1 MPKEPSFENAIA
13 FAAEL
18 IRIPGL
24 SGRERDVAQRVLEE
38 MQSLGFSDVRA
49 DEVGNVIGVTPG
61 LGKAPPVLLNCH
73 LDVGDEGDH
82 DAWETPPFAGE
93 IVDDVLH
100 GRGAMDIKGPL
111 ALMTYAAAGLSEL
124 AQGDIIVAHTVFEER
139 GGLGMKHLLDSSSV
153 NPGAV
158 ILGEATHG
166 DVCIGHRGRAEL
178 EVTIEGIAG
187 HASVPE
193 RASNPLDLVGGVLAA
208 ITDLADDERCDPVLG
223 QSNAVATM
231 VRVLPESHNVIPD
244 RAVVVIDWRV
254 LPDTREQD
262 MVAELSARIRSRLGD
277 IPEGLSYHVE
287 LATERQRTY
296 TGLENDWGLF
306 TPSFLMDPEHRIV
319 RAAAEAVGRRDGA
332 TGDADVRPWKF
343 ATDGGWS
350 CGVFGIPTLGFAP
363 GEERYAHTNCEQLSL
378 EEARW
383 AFARYPALITA
394 VQESLLA

>member
-73 LDVGDEGDH
+73 LDVVDEGDH

-166 DVCIGHRGRAEL
+166 DVCIGHRGR
-178 EVTIEGIAG
+178 
-187 HASVPE
+187 
-193 RASNPLDLVGGVLAA
+193 
-208 ITDLADDERCDPVLG
+208 
-223 QSNAVATM
+223 
-231 VRVLPESHNVIPD
+231 
-244 RAVVVIDWRV
+244 
-254 LPDTREQD
+254 
-262 MVAELSARIRSRLGD
+262 RS
-277 IPEGLSYHVE
+277 
-287 LATERQRTY
+287 
-296 TGLENDWGLF
+296 
-306 TPSFLMDPEHRIV
+306 
-319 RAAAEAVGRRDGA
+319 
-332 TGDADVRPWKF
+332 
-343 ATDGGWS
+343 
-350 CGVFGIPTLGFAP
+350 
-363 GEERYAHTNCEQLSL
+363 
-378 EEARW
+378 
-383 AFARYPALITA
+383 
-394 VQESLLA
+394 